1 MLVCIVVV
9 IVLTLKWWITKKQV
23 DAAHEHTVSHQHTG
37 KNTSLT
43 CINNNSRLFM
53 IQLVHVYSVTLHVF
67 KAKARLFTSLPT
79 EYRSYSNRTVDVKQ
93 EPDDKYSPQNIL
105 QALSFFLAESCVTVV
120 GIPFNGFILQGCHGS
135 IQVEETVVRKD

>member
-43 CINNNSRLFM
+43 CINNNSRLFI
-53 IQLVHVYSVTLHVF
+53 IQLLYSVALQVYMF
-67 KAKARLFTSLPT
+67 
-79 EYRSYSNRTVDVKQ
+79 SNQKQ
-93 EPDDKYSPQNIL
+93 DCSQVSPRNIL
-105 QALSFFLAESCVTVV
+105 QALSFFLAESYVTVV
-120 GIPFNGFILQGCHGS
+120 GIPI
-135 IQVEETVVRKD
+135 